1 MRRSRKNRPAGSQ
14 LTRTCWCK
22 QSKVGQLA
30 CAHDCW
36 RFCAC
41 FEGSCPVH
49 RLGAFVAE
57 HADDTALFSGICA
70 GVALQTLRRILG
82 ALDVKDNWSYR
93 THDLRRGHAL
103 DLQRS
108 GLAVHCMSCR
118 ASPSLGVA
126 GAPLYEILAAGE
138 WSSPAFLQYLDFWKL
153 EASPRKVCD
162 QVGQPPRVL
171 TRQMS

>member
-1 MRRSRKNRPAGSQ
+1 MVALTRARVRRSRKNRPAGSQ

-118 ASPSLGVA
+118 ASQSLGVA

-153 EASPRKVCD
+153 EASPRRVCEI
-162 QVGQPPRVL
+162 
-171 TRQMS
+171 S